1 VVIDWVVLVPIKR
14 FSEGKRRLGDRP
26 DRPALAEAFA
36 RDTLDAVAASPRVR
50 MLLVVTDDPH
60 LVDDLTLPVA
70 VTVVTQG
77 APGLNNAISAGLRV
91 ANDRWP
97 DWGQAVLAGDLP
109 ALTSEDLDRTL
120 SIAEEIPLG
129 VVADSHST
137 GTVMLTGQPG
147 VPLLPA
153 FGVGSAS
160 RHRDLGHRLIRGTER
175 LRRDVDTLEDLAAA
189 VRLGVGRHTAAALD
203 RVRTAGRALSRP

>member
-36 RDTLDAVAASPRVR
+36 RDTLDAVAASAHVR

-60 LVDDLTLPVA
+60 LVDDLSLPVA

-77 APGLNNAISAGLRV
+77 APGLNNAIAAGLRV

-97 DWGQAVLAGDLP
+97 DWGQTVLAGDLP
-109 ALTSEDLDRTL
+109 ALTAEDLERTL
-120 SIAEEIPLG
+120 EIAEEIPLG
-129 VVADSHST
+129 VIADAHST
-137 GTVMLTGQPG
+137 GTVMITGQPG

-153 FGVGSAS
+153 FGVGSAA
-160 RHRDLGHRLIRGTER
+160 RHRALGHRLLRGTER
-175 LRRDVDTLEDLAAA
+175 LRRDVDTIEDLAAA
-189 VRLGVGRHTAAALD
+189 VRLGVGRHTAAVLEGT
-203 RVRTAGRALSRP
+203 RVR